1 MEWMTLPLK
10 RYAEFG
16 GRSRRKEY
24 WMFFL
29 LMIIL
34 GVIAGTI
41 DTVLGFGTTSR
52 SITGTGYSFGW
63 ATHNGPVEIV
73 LWLAT
78 LIPSLSV
85 TIRRLHDLDKSGWW
99 LLILLVPLIGAIVLL
114 VFMCIEGTRG
124 TNRFG
129 PDPLAGERADI
140 PDAFR

>member
-29 LMIIL
+29 LMLIL
-34 GVIAGTI
+34 GVVAGTI
-41 DTVLGFGTTSR
+41 DTMLGYGTTWR
-52 SITGTGYSFGW
+52 SVAGTGYGFGW

-73 LWLAT
+73 LTLAL
-78 LIPSLSV
+78 LIPNLAV

-99 LLILLVPLIGAIVLL
+99 LLTLFVPLIGAIVLI

-124 TNRFG
+124 ANRFG
-129 PDPLAGERADI
+129 PDPLASERAEI
-140 PDAFR
+140 PEAFR

>member
-24 WMFFL
+24 WMFAL
-29 LMIIL
+29 LLLIL
-34 GVIAGTI
+34 GVIAAAI
-41 DTVLGFGTTSR
+41 DIMLGFGMTYRDLS
-52 SITGTGYSFGW
+52 STGYGVAA

-78 LIPSLSV
+78 FIPSLAV
-85 TIRRLHDLDKSGWW
+85 TVRRLHDLDKSGWW
-99 LLILLVPLIGAIVLL
+99 LLIILVPFIGAIVLL

-124 TNRFG
+124 ANRFG

-140 PDAFR
+140 PDSFR

>member
-129 PDPLAGERADI
+129 SDPLAGERADI